1 MSTRLIRTIRW
12 FSIALFFATLFQWL
26 ALPVQLDPVAVAP
39 IPAWRVDSRA
49 HRYQWLG
56 GWAGIGLATTVVDVL
71 SGTTYTFPSN
81 VGSVTTIEI
90 IAAGANGGVASANG
104 GNGGAYSILN
114 SPSYTAS
121 KTVNIN
127 VGTAANGQ
135 DTWFDGANLA
145 GSAVGAQSG
154 TNGGSSASGKGTT
167 KYSGGVGGTT
177 EYIYLLCMGGGG
189 GGSGAPSGSG
199 RAGGNGIPSYG
210 SPGDGAGGGG
220 GAGASSATA
229 GGNGSGSNGG
239 NGGNAQDGTAGGTGT
254 STTGS
259 PGGNGSH
266 GSGGGGGWYDGN
278 VTSSNGGNGGNGIE
292 WTLTAGGTVGGGGG
306 GGGATYDTN
315 AYVVANGGNG
325 TQRVFSVATG
335 GSIPQ
340 MLGSTTAPT
349 NSWQLSYSDLTTNL
363 TKPGEL
369 GSAIG
374 EGAVRAIGIPEE

>member
-90 IAAGANGGVASANG
+90 IAAGANGGVSGANG

-114 SPSYTAS
+114 TPSYTAS
-121 KTVNIN
+121 QTVNIN

-135 DTWFDGANLA
+135 DTWFDGTTLAN
-145 GSAVGAQSG
+145 SAVGAQSG

-167 KYSGGVGGTT
+167 KYSGGVGGTSMSYST
-177 EYIYLLCMGGGG
+177 EHGGGGG

-199 RAGGNGIPSYG
+199 RAGGTG
-210 SPGDGAGGGG
+210 SISLSADGGGGGG

-229 GGNGSGSNGG
+229 GGNGSQSAGG
-239 NGGNAQDGTAGGTGT
+239 NGGTAQDGTAGGSGD
-254 STTGS
+254 TTGIS

-266 GSGGGGGWYDGN
+266 GSGGGAGYYYDGN
-278 VTSSNGGNGGNGIE
+278 SSNGGQGGNGIE

-306 GGGATYDTN
+306 GGGTTYVIGTST
-315 AYVVANGGNG
+315 ANGGNAG
-325 TQRVFSVATG
+325 AYGGGGGAGYTG
-335 GSIPQ
+335 GTGGASIIVITYVKSSGSVIWDAANFAV
-340 MLGSTTAPT
+340 LGVVVSHL
-349 NSWQLSYSDLTTNL
+349 WD
-363 TKPGEL
+363 
-369 GSAIG
+369 
-374 EGAVRAIGIPEE
+374 AVNV

>member
-154 TNGGSSASGKGTT
+154 TNGGSSASGTGTT
-167 KYSGGVGGTT
+167 KYSGGAGGTT
-177 EYIYLLCMGGGG
+177 EAPYAFLRTGGGG
-189 GGSGAPSGSG
+189 GGSGAPSGIG
-199 RAGGNGIPSYG
+199 RAGGNGASSFD

-278 VTSSNGGNGGNGIE
+278 VTVSNGGNGGNGIE

-306 GGGATYDTN
+306 GGGAPYDTN
-315 AYVVANGGNG
+315 AALVTNGGNG
-325 TQRVFSVATG
+325 GNYGGGGGTGYTG
-335 GSIPQ
+335 GTGGASIIVITYVKSSGSVIWDAANFAV
-340 MLGSTTAPT
+340 LGVVVSHL
-349 NSWQLSYSDLTTNL
+349 WD
-363 TKPGEL
+363 
-369 GSAIG
+369 
-374 EGAVRAIGIPEE
+374 AVNV